1 MVRALELRV
10 RVLWLG
16 FYGFGLQLGLGFIII
31 LGIFWK
37 LSLYIRVFTVIKVTG
52 AGLFRPMYNSQVSHL
67 RTITIVVMT

>member
-1 MVRALELRV
+1 MVRILRV
-10 RVLWLG
+10 WITVRVKG
-16 FYGFGLQLGLGFIII
+16 LGLGFIII